1 MAFSVSLKCLKLVDL
16 QALADTDAAI
26 MIRTLLHFSARVDG
40 MRKFVMINTL
50 GVIKIT
56 KKHDKQPGVKTQM
69 QVFV

>member
-1 MAFSVSLKCLKLVDL
+1 
-16 QALADTDAAI
+16 